1 MLKLDW
7 SEIWDKKGITISS
20 DGIIRRIVANS

>member
-7 SEIWDKKGITISS
+7 SEIWYKKGITISS
-20 DGIIRRIVANS
+20 DRMIRIVVVNS